1 MGEDRR
7 RWRYRDP
14 SWAQIGLLYVLALV
28 FALPGTSL
36 PRILF
41 AVAWAAVATILLL
54 VKVSRDRRRAGMLK
68 IRRRPG
74 PDEG

>member
-7 RWRYRDP
+7 RWKYRDP
-14 SWAQIGLLYVLALV
+14 SWPQIGLLYVLAVV

-41 AVAWAAVATILLL
+41 AVAWAVVATILLL
-54 VKVSRDRRRAGMLK
+54 VKTFRNRRQA
-68 IRRRPG
+68 G
-74 PDEG
+74 PDEEPPPSWPG